1 MITTCFR
8 LVISHILLKKLGS
21 VIGRLVRQSAL
32 WKYLSL
38 AIFLSALLSQP
49 NIIIDKTIFLISAA
63 KAQIIPETCVIQI
76 SGIITI
82 FMGNTLW
89 DDVYSIKLALSKL
102 FVIDKESLCIAVCHR
117 MTDGCHYLD
126 R

>member
-1 MITTCFR
+1 M
-8 LVISHILLKKLGS
+8 
-21 VIGRLVRQSAL
+21 

-102 FVIDKESLCIAVCHR
+102 FVIDKDSLCIAVCHR

-126 R
+126 RRLPKP

>member
-8 LVISHILLKKLGS
+8 LVVGNVLLEEVRCVRWSLG
-21 VIGRLVRQSAL
+21 RQSAL

-82 FMGNTLW
+82 FMEIIL
-89 DDVYSIKLALSKL
+89 
-102 FVIDKESLCIAVCHR
+102 
-117 MTDGCHYLD
+117 
-126 R
+126 